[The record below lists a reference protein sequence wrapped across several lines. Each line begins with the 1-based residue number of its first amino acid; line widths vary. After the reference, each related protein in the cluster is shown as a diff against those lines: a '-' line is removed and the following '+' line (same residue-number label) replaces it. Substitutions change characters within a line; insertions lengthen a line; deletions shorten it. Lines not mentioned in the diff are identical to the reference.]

1 MWGNFGRWLF
11 ECVSCLFGVVE
22 NIGNED
28 FFLNYWKY

>member
-11 ECVSCLFGVVE
+11 ECVSCLFGVE